1 MYVDVV
7 DVLRLHFRIFESGLH
22 HEVCAEAF
30 GVRRRDVVS
39 ISRHTDT
46 CYFAV
51 DLCTASLGVLEFL
64 EDEDTGTFTH
74 DETVAA
80 CAEGTGSVG
89 GVVVASGEGVH
100 GVETAYAAGPDGSFC
115 TTSDDGISLTQA
127 DEVEGVGE
135 SVG

>member
-22 HEVCAEAF
+22 HEVCTEAF
-30 GVRRRDVVS
+30 GVRCRDVVRV
-39 ISRHTDT
+39 SRHADT
-46 CYFAV
+46 CHFAV
-51 DLCTASLGVLEFL
+51 DLRTASLGVLEFL

-89 GVVVASGEGVH
+89 GVVVASGEGASALPKRMRLKASAKAL
-100 GVETAYAAGPDGSFC
+100 VEEA
-115 TTSDDGISLTQA
+115 QA
-127 DEVEGVGE
+127 EVV
-135 SVG
+135 V